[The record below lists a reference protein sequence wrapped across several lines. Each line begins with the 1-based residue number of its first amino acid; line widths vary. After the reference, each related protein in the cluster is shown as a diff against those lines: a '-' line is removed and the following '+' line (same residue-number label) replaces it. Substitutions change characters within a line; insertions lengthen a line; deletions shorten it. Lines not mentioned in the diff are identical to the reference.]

1 MVREGMCGRRKRG
14 IAAVSEMC
22 SGVCGEGMKRIVKIV
37 AAFLACTA
45 AFGLP
50 AGDLVFN
57 GNFQLGEA
65 GYMQKRI
72 LRRDRNPKLEYH
84 PLSVRNGIMRIHNPC
99 AERFELHTREFFL
112 KPDTEYVFRFTAR
125 GTSPGQKLY
134 GVLYNVSGRKWNACH
149 VQAVLQKEFQTYE
162 NVYRTP
168 PESNGSFHIHF
179 RNVSDYDIP
188 ASDIEFKDIAVF
200 EKGGGDDRG
209 IQVAL
214 EAAEPLFIKT
224 GSTCSVPLTVKIG
237 NFSARPLEAKGK
249 LALLDDTGETVF
261 STWEID
267 AGTLRPGEV
276 RSLQTTCTVSRFGTF
291 LVRPEIRGA
300 THSLDAA
307 FAVIGKYTPRP
318 LDPGRDFCVAINDG
332 LGVSWYPQV
341 AYQGYMAWNA
351 HPEKRIE
358 MLAQAGVRL
367 FRDHDAEY
375 EVTSWYLLE
384 PEKGKWDFSE
394 ADYRMAVYEKHQI
407 ELLSCLGRINFL
419 EPTEREARYMTR
431 HWPDWLA
438 PHCRRVT
445 DYPDYT
451 WKDVRGRITLPPVDE
466 WRNYICQV
474 VEHFKGR
481 IRYYEIFNEPNGV
494 MGAADYLIYCRSAYE
509 EVKQADPAARVIGLC
524 VTTDMGSTTDQFVS
538 DFLKQGGGKAMDIA
552 SFHPYQGRE
561 LSSLTPADRYI
572 ENFRNL
578 LRKSGRDFP
587 VWNTELYYLY
597 DVVSREQSQSL
608 SRPGHVAARFLTD
621 LGEGVGQSIAVHG
634 DQLWS
639 NPHLLPV
646 LAENNLSEAT
656 GILIPSP
663 NFVAYNALARYFEA
677 AEPKAKYELPN
688 GGIAYCYIRRDGSP
702 IAAVWNA
709 KKRENVKVD
718 LSEFEVLDVLGNPL
732 SDTGTLA
739 FSGTPYYLLPR
750 KQSGRNFQ
758 EAVRS
763 IRPELEEN
771 ISCGGAVRKAG
782 SRLFFTL
789 FNHGRAPEAV
799 TVGFRGAGFTA
810 KRTVFL
816 TVPAGG
822 TVNAE
827 LELKPSQ
834 HTKQTPQLRYYAAG
848 RLVEKP
854 VRLHEVPAVLNAGE
868 TLQREFVVCRPKVE
882 GGQLRIGF
890 DVLDGTDSGAEEA
903 GRSAWEQDCI
913 ELFFD
918 LAPRHFPERFSETYG
933 SATFRLFYLPRV
945 PGAKRLTGWFPPD
958 CPLQLSDVRVEEKK
972 TAGGYSVSFLLPL
985 AKLPKDGLIGFDFK
999 VDDALPG
1006 KRAERSVAWTCFDD
1020 RHGNRCRFGLLDCME
1035 EK

>member
-1 MVREGMCGRRKRG
+1 MKQEGMCRRRKRG
-14 IAAVSEMC
+14 IADVSEMS
-22 SGVCGEGMKRIVKIV
+22 SGVCGEVMKRRVKIF
-37 AAFLACTA
+37 AAFLVGTA

-65 GYMQKRI
+65 GYTQKRI
-72 LRRDRNPKLEYH
+72 LRRDRNPKLEYF

-99 AERFELHTREFFL
+99 AERFELHTREFLL

-125 GTSPGQKLY
+125 GTAPGQKLY

-162 NVYRTP
+162 DIYRTP
-168 PESNGSFHIHF
+168 LESNGSFHIHF
-179 RNVSDYDIP
+179 RNISDYDIP
-188 ASDIEFKDIAVF
+188 ASDVEFRDIAVF
-200 EKGGGDDRG
+200 EKGGEDGRG

-214 EAAEPLFIKT
+214 EAAEPLFVKT
-224 GSTCSVPLTVKIG
+224 DSSCSVPLTVKIG

-249 LALLDDTGETVF
+249 LALLDDTGKQVF

-276 RSLQTTCTVSRFGTF
+276 RRLQTSCTVSRFGVF

-341 AYQGYMAWNA
+341 SYQGYEAWNA

-367 FRDHDAEY
+367 FRDHDAGY

-384 PEKGKWDFSE
+384 PEKGKWDFAE

-407 ELLSCLGRINFL
+407 ELLPCLGRINFL

-431 HWPDWLA
+431 HWPDWIA
-438 PHCRRVT
+438 PRCRRVT

-451 WKDVRGRITLPPVDE
+451 WKNVRGRITLPPVDE
-466 WRNYICQV
+466 WRNYIRKV
-474 VEHFKGR
+474 AEHFKGR

-509 EVKQADPAARVIGLC
+509 EVKQTDPAARVIGLC
-524 VTTDMGSTTDQFVS
+524 VTTDMGSTTDQFVG
-538 DFLKQGGGKAMDIA
+538 DFLTLGGDRAMDIA

-578 LRKSGRDFP
+578 LRKAGRDFP

-621 LGEGVGQSIAVHG
+621 LGEGAGQSIAVNG

-646 LAENNLSEAT
+646 LAANHFSEAAS
-656 GILIPSP
+656 ILMPSP

-677 AEPKAKYELPN
+677 AKPTAKYELPN
-688 GGIAYCYIRRDGSP
+688 GGIAYCCTRRDGTP
-702 IAAVWNA
+702 IGAVWNA
-709 KKRENVKVD
+709 KKLENVKVD
-718 LSEFEVLDVLGNPL
+718 LSEFEVLDVFGNPL
-732 SDTGTLA
+732 PDTGELA

-750 KQSGRNFQ
+750 KQSGRNFH

-771 ISCGGAVRKAG
+771 ITCGGAVRKAG

-789 FNHGRAPEAV
+789 FNHGEKTESV
-799 TVGFRGAGFTA
+799 MVGFCGAGFTA
-810 KRTVFL
+810 KRTVSL

-822 TVNAE
+822 TVDAE
-827 LELKPSQ
+827 LELISSKNV
-834 HTKQTPQLRYYAAG
+834 KQTPQLRYYAAG
-848 RLVEKP
+848 RLVEKT
-854 VRLHEVPAVLNAGE
+854 VRFYEVPAVLRVGE
-868 TLQREFVVCRPKVE
+868 TLRREFAVCRPEVKD
-882 GGQLRIGF
+882 GLLRISF
-890 DVLDGTDSGAEEA
+890 EVLDGTDSGGDAA

-918 LAPRHFPERFSETYG
+918 LLPRHFPERFSETYG
-933 SATFRLFYLPRV
+933 TATFRLFYLPRV
-945 PGAKRLTGWFPPD
+945 SAGKRLSGWFQPD
-958 CPLQLSDVRVEEKK
+958 CPLKLSDIRLEERK
-972 TAGGYSVSFLLPL
+972 TAAGYSVSFLLPL
-985 AKLPKDGLIGFDFK
+985 AKLPKEGLLGLDFK
-999 VDDALPG
+999 IDDAHPG
-1006 KRAERSVAWTCFDD
+1006 KKAERFAAWTRFDD
-1020 RHGNRCRFGLLDCME
+1020 RYDNRCRFGLLDFTE